1 MGKNYYEVLELS
13 KDATS
18 DEIRKAYKR
27 LACEYHPDRNKSPDA
42 EEKFKEISKAYK
54 VLSEPESKSKYDQFG
69 EEGLEGFESNFNP
82 SSFFQQ
88 FFSGNM
94 GNMGNFFQ
102 ENNDVP
108 PVETVIEAT
117 LEEIFTGCTKNI
129 TIERFN
135 TCTTCNNSIKKC
147 QKCMG
152 NGIMRFV
159 VNNRLQQV
167 SCKSCNGTG
176 RQDGKDACKKC
187 NSIGFIKEK
196 HSLNINIPAGV
207 DKTKPII
214 INNEGNQIP
223 TEEIKNPKMT
233 RSEVV
238 VIITEKQHPV
248 FNRGS
253 VIPEIQQLNTNN
265 LVIDMTITLEE
276 SLCGFTKSIKYLDN
290 TNIKITMAN
299 MVRNND
305 IIVMKGYGMTKYNSN
320 ERGDL
325 LIKIKV
331 GQVELT
337 KTQKEQIWK
346 ILSDKEYNY
355 INKSSN
361 NLIPFEDYKQEQ
373 VDEFTYESIKDR
385 YRRRKH
391 NDNDEGRNVECATQ

>member
-1 MGKNYYEVLELS
+1 MGKNYYEILEVS

-214 INNEGNQIP
+214 I
-223 TEEIKNPKMT
+223 K
-233 RSEVV
+233 
-238 VIITEKQHPV
+238 
-248 FNRGS
+248 RGD
-253 VIPEIQQLNTNN
+253 PL
-265 LVIDMTITLEE
+265 
-276 SLCGFTKSIKYLDN
+276 Y
-290 TNIKITMAN
+290 NIKFHTDDQNDKFDLIYTKLDEVEFKKSAK
-299 MVRNND
+299 RNYFVQHRNHSEGFD
-305 IIVMKGYGMTKYNSN
+305 YQKIIFESKNNS
-320 ERGDL
+320 G
-325 LIKIKV
+325 KCPFKFF
-331 GQVELT
+331 
-337 KTQKEQIWK
+337 W
-346 ILSDKEYNY
+346 
-355 INKSSN
+355 NK
-361 NLIPFEDYKQEQ
+361 
-373 VDEFTYESIKDR
+373 
-385 YRRRKH
+385 
-391 NDNDEGRNVECATQ
+391 

>member
-1 MGKNYYEVLELS
+1 MGKNYYEILEVS

-196 HSLNINIPAGV
+196 HLDGWQHVYQTEADLN
-207 DKTKPII
+207 K
-214 INNEGNQIP
+214 
-223 TEEIKNPKMT
+223 EIK
-233 RSEVV
+233 
-238 VIITEKQHPV
+238 
-248 FNRGS
+248 
-253 VIPEIQQLNTNN
+253 
-265 LVIDMTITLEE
+265 
-276 SLCGFTKSIKYLDN
+276 
-290 TNIKITMAN
+290 
-299 MVRNND
+299 
-305 IIVMKGYGMTKYNSN
+305 
-320 ERGDL
+320 
-325 LIKIKV
+325 
-331 GQVELT
+331 
-337 KTQKEQIWK
+337 
-346 ILSDKEYNY
+346 
-355 INKSSN
+355 
-361 NLIPFEDYKQEQ
+361 
-373 VDEFTYESIKDR
+373 
-385 YRRRKH
+385 
-391 NDNDEGRNVECATQ
+391 EGRATTIRQLYDVYKTPTFYLLDANKRIVAKNLGLQQFHDFLQNAMNKKGAN